1 MDSKGDILEI
11 MNLLPHRYPLLL
23 VDKILEFEEGK
34 SIICIKNVSFNEPF
48 FNGHFPGYPVMPG
61 VLILEALAQASGL
74 LVFKTP
80 SLCPPNESLYL
91 FVGIDK
97 ARFKRPVVPGDQ
109 IELKV
114 EMKKS
119 KRGFAVF
126 NATATVDNEVAAS
139 TELMCGFKELPQ
151 KL

>member
-1 MDSKGDILEI
+1 MNNKGDILEI
-11 MNLLPHRYPLLL
+11 MKLLPHRYPLLL
-23 VDKILEFEEGK
+23 VDKILEFEEGE

-97 ARFKRPVVPGDQ
+97 ARFKRTVVPGDQ
-109 IELKV
+109 VELKV
-114 EMKKS
+114 EMKKN

-126 NATATVDNEVAAS
+126 NAIATVEKEVAAS
-139 TELMCGFKELPQ
+139 AELMCGFKELP
-151 KL
+151 

>member
-61 VLILEALAQASGL
+61 VLIVEALAQAAALYVIEDLQIDNSNNNMSVYL
-74 LVFKTP
+74 MSIENAKFRQIVTP
-80 SLCPPNESLYL
+80 GDTLYL
-91 FVGIDK
+91 HVKKERSRANVWKFNGE
-97 ARFKRPVVPGDQ
+97 A
-109 IELKV
+109 KV
-114 EMKKS
+114 NNKLVAES
-119 KRGFAVF
+119 SF
-126 NATATVDNEVAAS
+126 TAMIA
-139 TELMCGFKELPQ
+139 GQ
-151 KL
+151 